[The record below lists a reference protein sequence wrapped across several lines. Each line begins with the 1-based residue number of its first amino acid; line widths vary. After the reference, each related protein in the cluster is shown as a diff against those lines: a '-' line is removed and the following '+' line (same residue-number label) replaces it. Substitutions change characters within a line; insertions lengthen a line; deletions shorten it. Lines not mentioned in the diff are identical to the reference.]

1 MTDINGDL
9 FERRLLGRLFLLCV
23 ALTLCVVTRGQTA
36 SSQAIERRLTLPRPF
51 VGPAD
56 SLLAIVERKAGIVVA
71 YSSRIVPRGD
81 VRMPQ
86 GRHSVGQCLEAVFG
100 RYNVRYVNQGEKIVV
115 ASDSV
120 RMRTV
125 SGFCRDGMTGE
136 VLMGAYV
143 VDTLLRRVAVTNEYG
158 FFSIS
163 VPTGRVPLRLSYV
176 GYTPAVRTVE
186 LRTDTMIGDVRL
198 RQHVLLPAVDVR
210 ATDGGLG
217 EAGRMGVTSLPMEQ
231 VRAMPTLM
239 GEADLTRALQQT
251 PGVQS
256 GGEGFGGM
264 SVRGGSQDQNM
275 VYLDDAP
282 LYNPNHMLGFFSVFN
297 SEAISNAR
305 LLKSGFPARYG
316 GRMSSVLDVKTL
328 DGNMDHFEGDANV
341 GLVASS
347 LMVQGPFARGKS
359 SYMFS
364 ARRTY
369 FDLIAYLLQKDDS
382 RYSYMF
388 YDFHGKFNWTLP
400 NRDRLRL
407 SLFFSRDRL
416 NNDTNMEDVAIDY
429 GNDETRLLSTS
440 DEAQSSWGTILGS
453 LRWSHAF
460 SPNVFA
466 NVTVWYSQ
474 YRFRNSQRYR
484 VGVNAARGF
493 LGNRYLN
500 GIHDAGARAD
510 VSVYPTLDF
519 LGQIRLGAWAT
530 YRLYQPLMT
539 IAAQTDEDQY
549 ATTAPMRSGVDIER
563 YEFHAYVE
571 DHQHWGPMTATAGL
585 HLTAVGR
592 SEDSPYIVAE
602 PRLMAGWEAG
612 RDVSVKL
619 GYSLTTQFVYQ
630 MRIMNVATPADFWMP
645 VPKGMGPQ
653 KTHQLSVEA
662 NWRILPDVTLTVEAY
677 NKWLPRQVTYSD
689 ISPYEVMSG
698 NDWDALGAPGR
709 GYARGLEIFAH
720 RRKGRLSGWAGYTL
734 SKARSRFERV
744 NGGGSVPS
752 DNDRLHAVQIFAT
765 FDMRPGVDIS
775 ASWSYGTGV
784 PLSLPTQHYSVAGSN
799 ATFAVP
805 AQRNAMRMP
814 ANHQLN
820 LGVNIKFGDDHVGS
834 LLSFG
839 VYNAYGRQNPMFVY
853 WKATGDAE
861 RPSYS
866 LKKFSLVGFPWP
878 YVKYSIHF

>member
-1 MTDINGDL
+1 M
-9 FERRLLGRLFLLCV
+9 LCV
-23 ALTLCVVTRGQTA
+23 ALTLCVATHGQA
-36 SSQAIERRLTLPRPF
+36 GARQATPALERRLTLPRPF
-51 VGPAD
+51 TGPAD
-56 SLLAIVERKAGIVVA
+56 SLLGIVERAAGLVVA
-71 YSSRIVPRGD
+71 YSSRIVPQGD
-81 VRMPQ
+81 VRLPR
-86 GRHSVGQCLEAVFG
+86 GNHSVGRCLAAVFG
-100 RYNVRYVNQGEKIVV
+100 RYNVRYVSQGEKIVV

-125 SGFCRDGMTGE
+125 SGFCRDGVTGE

-176 GYTPAVRTVE
+176 GYTPAVLTVD
-186 LRTDTMIGDVRL
+186 LRTDTTIGDVRL
-198 RQHVLLPAVDVR
+198 RHRVMLPAVDVR
-210 ATDGGLG
+210 ATDGGLD
-217 EAGRMGVTSLPMEQ
+217 EEGRMGVTSLPMEQ
-231 VRAMPTLM
+231 VRAMPALM

-297 SEAISNAR
+297 SEAISDAR

-328 DGNMDHFEGDANV
+328 DGDMDHFEGDANI

-369 FDLIAYLLQKDDS
+369 FDLIAYQLQQDDS

-416 NNDTNMEDVAIDY
+416 NNDTNVEDVAIDY
-429 GNDETRLLSTS
+429 GDDEARLLSTS
-440 DEAQSSWGTILGS
+440 DEAQSTCGTILGS
-453 LRWSHAF
+453 LRWSHTF

-466 NVTVWYSQ
+466 NVTLWYSQ

-510 VSVYPTLDF
+510 VSIYPSLDL
-519 LGQIRLGAWAT
+519 LGQIRMGAWAT

-539 IAAQTDEDQY
+539 IATQTEGDQY
-549 ATTAPMRSGVDIER
+549 ATAGPMRSGVDIER

-571 DHQHWGPMTATAGL
+571 DHQRWGPLAVTAGL

-602 PRLMAGWEAG
+602 PRLMAGCKAG
-612 RDVSVKL
+612 RDVNVKL

-662 NWRILPDVTLTVEAY
+662 DWRIRPGLTLTVGAY

-689 ISPYEVMSG
+689 VSPYEVMSG
-698 NDWDALGAPGR
+698 DDWDALGTMGR
-709 GYARGLEIFAH
+709 GYARGLEFFAH

-734 SKARSRFERV
+734 SKARSRFAGV

-752 DNDRLHAVQIFAT
+752 DNDRLHSVQLFAA
-765 FDMRPGVDIS
+765 FKLRPDVDIS
-775 ASWSYGTGV
+775 ASWSYGTGA
-784 PLSLPTQHYSVAGSN
+784 PLSLPSQHYSIAGSN

-814 ANHQLN
+814 ASHQLN
-820 LGVNIKFGDDHVGS
+820 IGVNVKFGDDHIGS

-853 WKATGDAE
+853 WKATGEAE
-861 RPSYS
+861 RPSYR
-866 LKKFSLVGFPWP
+866 LKKFSLIGFPWP

>member
-1 MTDINGDL
+1 M
-9 FERRLLGRLFLLCV
+9 LCV
-23 ALTLCVVTRGQTA
+23 ALTLCVATHGQA
-36 SSQAIERRLTLPRPF
+36 GARQATPALERRLTLPRPF
-51 VGPAD
+51 TGPAD
-56 SLLAIVERKAGIVVA
+56 SLLGIVERAAGLVVA
-71 YSSRIVPRGD
+71 YSSRIVPQGD
-81 VRMPQ
+81 VRLPR
-86 GRHSVGQCLEAVFG
+86 GNHSVGRCLAAVFG
-100 RYNVRYVNQGEKIVV
+100 RYNVRYVSQGEKIVV

-125 SGFCRDGMTGE
+125 SGFCRDGVTGE

-176 GYTPAVRTVE
+176 GYTPAVLTVD
-186 LRTDTMIGDVRL
+186 LRTDTTIGDVRL
-198 RQHVLLPAVDVR
+198 RHRVMLPAVDVR
-210 ATDGGLG
+210 ATDGGLD
-217 EAGRMGVTSLPMEQ
+217 EEGRMGVTSLPMEQ
-231 VRAMPTLM
+231 VRAMPALM

-297 SEAISNAR
+297 SEAISDAR

-328 DGNMDHFEGDANV
+328 DGDMDHFEGDANI

-369 FDLIAYLLQKDDS
+369 FDLIAYQLQQDDS

-416 NNDTNMEDVAIDY
+416 NNDTNVEDVAIDY
-429 GNDETRLLSTS
+429 GDDEARLLSTS
-440 DEAQSSWGTILGS
+440 DEAQSTWGTILGS
-453 LRWSHAF
+453 LRWSHTF

-466 NVTVWYSQ
+466 NVTLWYSQ

-510 VSVYPTLDF
+510 VSIYPSLDL
-519 LGQIRLGAWAT
+519 LGQIRMGAWAT

-539 IAAQTDEDQY
+539 IATQTEGDQY
-549 ATTAPMRSGVDIER
+549 ATAGPMRSGVDIER

-571 DHQHWGPMTATAGL
+571 DHQRWGPLAVTAGL

-602 PRLMAGWEAG
+602 PRLMAGCKAG
-612 RDVSVKL
+612 RDVNVKL

-662 NWRILPDVTLTVEAY
+662 DWRIRPGLTLTVGAY

-689 ISPYEVMSG
+689 VSPYEVMSG
-698 NDWDALGAPGR
+698 DDWDALGTMGR
-709 GYARGLEIFAH
+709 GYARGLEFFAH

-734 SKARSRFERV
+734 SKARSRFAGV

-752 DNDRLHAVQIFAT
+752 DNDRLHSVQLFAA
-765 FDMRPGVDIS
+765 FKLRPDVDIS
-775 ASWSYGTGV
+775 ASWSYGTGA
-784 PLSLPTQHYSVAGSN
+784 PLSLPSQHYSIAGSN

-814 ANHQLN
+814 ASHQLN
-820 LGVNIKFGDDHVGS
+820 IGVNVKFGDDHIGS

-853 WKATGDAE
+853 WKATGEAE
-861 RPSYS
+861 RPSYR
-866 LKKFSLVGFPWP
+866 LKKFSLIGFPWP